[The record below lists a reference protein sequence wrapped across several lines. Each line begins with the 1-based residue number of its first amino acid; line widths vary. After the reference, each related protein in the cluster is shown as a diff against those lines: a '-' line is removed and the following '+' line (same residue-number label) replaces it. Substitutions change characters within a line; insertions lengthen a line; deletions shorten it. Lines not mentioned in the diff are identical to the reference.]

1 MSSETDHPR
10 QRTVAEL
17 LAEHGDAGATG
28 RRRRRRAPDDE
39 PDQGGYDADVAA
51 PAPRGA
57 RTPEPDRSVLREQ
70 VPQQS
75 GFPSETSWSR
85 PVFPDRAP
93 VDLHNER
100 ATDVMPRVRDHAP
113 AVDEG
118 RTGPLPAQPAPAA
131 ASDTVAPETEALAV
145 SGGPDLGSSTMI
157 GVAPVEAEE
166 WHRARTG
173 DARRAGTAIDDGLP
187 QAPES
192 SVEVDDE
199 PDVGQSD
206 VGQPDVGQPDVGES
220 DDPDAP
226 LDLEKRDDAVAEAPK
241 PRERRL
247 GRASAAAKEAAAPAW
262 AAVVGQWVAG
272 ALGGAVLWVLFRYLW
287 RSLPVVALAS
297 AVLVTVGLVV
307 IVRALLHNNDRR
319 TTLFAVLVGLLLTVS
334 PALLVLL
341 GR

>member
-39 PDQGGYDADVAA
+39 PDQGGYDAEVAA
-51 PAPRGA
+51 PAPRRA

-75 GFPSETSWSR
+75 RFPSETSWSR

-100 ATDVMPRVRDHAP
+100 ATDVMPRVRDDAP

-173 DARRAGTAIDDGLP
+173 DARRAGTAIDDGPP
-187 QAPES
+187 QASGS

-206 VGQPDVGQPDVGES
+206 VGQS

-226 LDLEKRDDAVAEAPK
+226 VDLEKHDDAVAEAPK

-247 GRASAAAKEAAAPAW
+247 GRASTAAKEAAAPAW

-287 RSLPVVALAS
+287 RGLPVVALAA